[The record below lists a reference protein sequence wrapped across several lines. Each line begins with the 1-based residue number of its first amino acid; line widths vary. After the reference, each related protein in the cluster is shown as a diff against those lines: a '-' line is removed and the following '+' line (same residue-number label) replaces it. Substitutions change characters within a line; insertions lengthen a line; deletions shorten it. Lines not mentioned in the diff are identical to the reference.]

1 LHKLQIRYD
10 LRDLRMAQRMA
21 QLLSCIAAC
30 PLLKGLTVWSAL
42 SPDIPS
48 VPLPLLSC
56 HLTDL
61 TLLHTPVTDDE
72 LACLMKASSATLQ
85 RLELEFV
92 SHLTNAGLSAAL
104 VAVCGSLKYLVI
116 ETYDGFPRAQ
126 GEEHALDA
134 TIARMERLTKLKTI
148 SKVISVLMLERR
160 AEAFVR
166 QCTSAAVVLPE
177 VHLNL
182 LMMGV
187 TERDSLVCGVKR
199 DWPGWKINV

>member
-92 SHLTNAGLSAAL
+92 SH
-104 VAVCGSLKYLVI
+104 LVI